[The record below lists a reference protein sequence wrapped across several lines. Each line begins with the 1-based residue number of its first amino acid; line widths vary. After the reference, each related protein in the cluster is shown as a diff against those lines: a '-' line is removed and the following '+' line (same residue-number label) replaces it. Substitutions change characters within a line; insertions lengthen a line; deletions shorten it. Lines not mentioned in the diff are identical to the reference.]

1 MDYVVSKV
9 LIDLYKNME
18 NNEIFKDETISL
30 DKLLDIVKK
39 YMEKQN
45 PVYSVIEQT
54 TLKTSVITKTYYPKG
69 TFKVYIE
76 HNDIY
81 ASLEIMISLMMTRNK
96 GIFIV
101 DENVPI
107 INSLIK
113 IINKLTE
120 KEIFSIND
128 NISFFDE
135 ILCIGTKKFYNEILN
150 FSYKDIIYF
159 GYGEYDV
166 YLTEQF
172 ENKQEKIKDEP
183 NYNIYMNISLAE
195 ALVRINEFGSN
206 FTSAIFTK
214 DENEVKYFL
223 EKCNSKNIYINM
235 LPSKKCYLDL
245 DLNNFVKIKNIII
258 SK

>member
-9 LIDLYKNME
+9 LIDLYKNVE
-18 NNEIFKDETISL
+18 NNTFFKEEATSQEKI
-30 DKLLDIVKK
+30 LDIIKK

-45 PVYSVIEQT
+45 PVYAIIEQT
-54 TLKTSVITKTYYPKG
+54 TLKTSIITKTYYPKG
-69 TFKVYIE
+69 TFKVYVE

-81 ASLEIMISLMMTRNK
+81 ATLEVMIALMMTRNK

-101 DENVPI
+101 DENTVVV
-107 INSLIK
+107 NAFVK
-113 IINKLTE
+113 IINQLVN
-120 KEIFSIND
+120 KELFLIND
-128 NISFFDE
+128 NISFFEE
-135 ILCIGTKKFYNEILN
+135 ILCVGTKKFYSEILN

-166 YLTEQF
+166 YVGEQC
-172 ENKQEKIKDEP
+172 EKRIEKIKDDT
-183 NYNIYMNISLAE
+183 NYNIYINVSLAE
-195 ALVRINEFGSN
+195 ALVKINEFGTN

-214 DENEVKYFL
+214 DENEVKYFI
-223 EKCNSKNIYINM
+223 ERCNSKNIYINM
-235 LPSKKCYLDL
+235 FPSKKCYLDL